1 MVRAATDAGFGPQS
15 GISSIKP
22 LTALVDLSLNP
33 KHPGETPALYMEDE
47 QLLGIVIGCVIGV
60 CCILVC
66 TTSIVL
72 KRQCMKGERARDTP
86 HNTLGNDVAYCAQ
99 HLRPLTV
106 DHVQHEESVP
116 LKDTNYITRHMDG
129 RGSGGR
135 YSNNMS
141 GMALLPLLDSSNVG
155 DDDLTNVHIIEN
167 PQVSAHSVCNC
178 IFVCFVHHRL
188 YLITRCFMCVCAYCI
203 SVYRRRGCIR
213 RGQFVE

>member
-22 LTALVDLSLNP
+22 LTSLVDLSLNS
-33 KHPGETPALYMEDE
+33 KHPGKTPALYMEDE

-60 CCILVC
+60 CCILIC

-72 KRQCMKGERARDTP
+72 KRQCMKGERVRDTQ
-86 HNTLGNDVAYCAQ
+86 HNTLGNDGAYCAQ

-116 LKDTNYITRHMDG
+116 LNDINYITRHMDG

-167 PQVSAHSVCNC
+167 PQVSAHFVCNY
-178 IFVCFVHHRL
+178 IFVCFVYHIL
-188 YLITRCFMCVCAYCI
+188 YPITRCFMCVCLLYFSAP
-203 SVYRRRGCIR
+203 
-213 RGQFVE
+213 